1 MSIPHGSESGYLNH
15 GCRCDQCRQALKS
28 ARLRRATSPDAKHG
42 TKNTYTNGCRCNEC
56 SQAHASYQRELV
68 SRKRRN
74 RALTAALEAGA

>member
-15 GCRCDQCRQALKS
+15 GCRCDQCR
-28 ARLRRATSPDAKHG
+28 
-42 TKNTYTNGCRCNEC
+42 
-56 SQAHASYQRELV
+56 QAHASYQRELV